1 MPDNIKDEAGKKN
14 ENDNLLS
21 YEVLSQKNKEL
32 EARIDALQKIVDDTK
47 KVVLTNFTSSSSN
60 EPKKSDTEVH
70 EKLKKKLY
78 SSLRLKME

>member
-1 MPDNIKDEAGKKN
+1 MPDDIKDEAGKKD

-21 YEVLSQKNKEL
+21 YEVLSKKNKEL

-47 KVVLTNFTSSSSN
+47 KVVLTNFTTSSNN
-60 EPKKSDTEVH
+60 EPKKSDTETH

-78 SSLRLKME
+78 SSLRLKTE